1 MYRITLLFF
10 FILLFNETPLIFAQ
24 SNQDV
29 RLAHQYYRNG
39 EYEKAVVLYEQLY
52 KDNPNSSGYY
62 RNYYKSLLAM
72 KDFETAEKVVK
83 KQMKKRK
90 KDPNLYVDLGLLY
103 KNQDQT
109 EQAEKEFDKALG
121 MAEKMQISSLGVT
134 FSNFDEQQYAVKA
147 YLKGRELMGDPKMFG
162 YELARAYSKIGDIP
176 NMISGYLDYL
186 VVQPKQ
192 VQRIKTALYKVIG
205 VEENMDEL
213 QTQLYGRI
221 QDDVDEV
228 IYPELLIWAFNQQKD
243 FEGALVQVK
252 ALDRRLNEDGSRV
265 MELARQA
272 TMQEEYAVAIDA
284 YEYVIAK
291 GIDNNWHDP
300 AKIELLR
307 CRNAKIT
314 KKGDYTMEEI
324 EILKNE
330 YIDFLE
336 FSGKKRINVSSMRE
350 LAHLYT
356 FYLDDLDSGI
366 LMLHE
371 VVDMPSAHKQDI
383 AEAKLDLGD
392 YYLMKN
398 DIWEATL
405 LYSQVDKA
413 FKDDILGEEARFRN
427 AKLSYYHGDF
437 EWSQAQLNVLKAS
450 TSELI
455 SNDALELSVFITD
468 NMGLDTTAVP
478 MEMFARADLLLM
490 QNKVSKALQTLDS
503 INTIYTG
510 HMLAD
515 DILLTKAKIKLKAKD
530 YEGATKLFNQIL
542 DDFGTDL
549 LVDDAIFALAELHEN
564 HFDDKA
570 KAMEYYQEI
579 LINHPS
585 SLYIVEARKRFRR
598 LRGDML
604 N

>member
-1 MYRITLLFF
+1 MYRITFIFF
-10 FILLFNETPLIFAQ
+10 FVFFVQSTQIAFAQ
-24 SNQDV
+24 NNQDV
-29 RLAHQYYRNG
+29 RLAHQYYQNG
-39 EYEKAVVLYEQLY
+39 EYEKAVDLYGQLY

-72 KDFETAEKVVK
+72 KDFETAEKVIK
-83 KQMKKRK
+83 KQMKKVK
-90 KDPNLYVDLGLLY
+90 DDPNLYVDLGLLY
-103 KNQDQT
+103 KNQDLVEKAE
-109 EQAEKEFDKALG
+109 EQFDKALD
-121 MAEKMQISSLGVT
+121 MADKMQISSLAIT
-134 FSNFDEQQYAVKA
+134 FSNFDEQHYAVKS
-147 YLKGRELMGDPKMFG
+147 YLKGRKLMNDPKMFG
-162 YELARAYSKIGDIP
+162 YELARAYSKIGDNP
-176 NMISGYLDYL
+176 NMIAAYLDY
-186 VVQPKQ
+186 VAVQPQ
-192 VQRIKTALYKVIG
+192 QIQRVKTALYKVIG

-221 QDDVDEV
+221 QDDVNEV
-228 IYPELLIWAFNQQKD
+228 VYPELLIWTFNQQKD

-272 TMQEEYAVAIDA
+272 TMEEEYAVAIDA
-284 YEYVIAK
+284 YEYVITK
-291 GIDNNWHDP
+291 GAENHWQDP

-314 KKGDYTMEEI
+314 KKGDYTAADI

-330 YIDFLE
+330 YIAFLE
-336 FSGKKRINVSSMRE
+336 FSGKKRINVSTMRE

-356 FYLDDLDSGI
+356 FYLDDLDKGI
-366 LMLHE
+366 EILHE

-455 SNDALELSVFITD
+455 ANDALELSVFITD

-490 QNKVSKALQTLDS
+490 QNKVSAALQTLDS
-503 INTIYTG
+503 INTIYKG

-515 DILLTKAKIKLKAKD
+515 DILLVKAKIKLKAKD
-530 YEGATKLFNQIL
+530 YEGAAKLFHQII

-549 LVDDAIFALAELHEN
+549 LVDNAIFALAELNEN

-585 SLYIVEARKRFRR
+585 SLYIVEARKRFRK